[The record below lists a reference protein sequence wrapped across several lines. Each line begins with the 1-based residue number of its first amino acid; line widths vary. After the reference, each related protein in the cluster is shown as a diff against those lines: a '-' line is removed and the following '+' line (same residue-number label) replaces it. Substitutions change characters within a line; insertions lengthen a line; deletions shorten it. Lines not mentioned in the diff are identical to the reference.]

1 MQRREVVNPRR
12 VGRGAVALLSRSLH
26 VDAQPPVMTDP
37 NYPAILEQ
45 IHRDIAPWRTAGRV
59 ADYIP
64 ELANVSAHRFGMAIV
79 TLDGRVFAVGDARE
93 RFSIQSISKLFACT
107 LAFQL
112 LGDELWE
119 RVGREPSGT
128 AFNSLV
134 QLETERGVPRNPF
147 INAGALV
154 VTDVLCRR
162 FVGAETALVQFVR
175 RLTGVSDLD
184 YNLRVADSELR
195 HADRNRAMAH
205 FMASF
210 GNMEM
215 PPETVVDAYCRPC
228 AIEMNCIE
236 LATATLFLANGGI
249 APVSGERV
257 LDASSAKRLSALML
271 TCGTYDAAGDFVYRV
286 GLPAKSGVGGGI
298 VAVLPGEMAVC
309 VWSPGLDANGNSLAG
324 VKSLEWLTTLTEHS
338 IF

>member
-1 MQRREVVNPRR
+1 MNHTFDYTPI
-12 VGRGAVALLSRSLH
+12 L
-26 VDAQPPVMTDP
+26 DA
-37 NYPAILEQ
+37 
-45 IHRDIAPWRTAGRV
+45 IHRDLQPYIGTGRV

-64 ELANVSAHRFGMAIV
+64 ELATVRADHFGMAIV
-79 TLDGRVFAVGDARE
+79 TVDGQVYRTGDADV

-112 LGDELWE
+112 LGDALWQ

-134 QLETERGVPRNPF
+134 QLEFEAGKPRNPF

-162 FVGAETALVQFVR
+162 FVQAETALVDFMR
-175 RLTGVSDLD
+175 RLAGEPSIGYD
-184 YNLRVADSELR
+184 LRVAQSELA
-195 HADRNRAMAH
+195 HAERNRAMAH
-205 FMASF
+205 FIASF
-210 GNMEM
+210 GNLEM
-215 PPETVVDAYCRPC
+215 PADTVIDAYCRQC
-228 AIEMNCIE
+228 AISMSCVE
-236 LATATLFLANGGI
+236 LARAALFLANGGVSP
-249 APVSGERV
+249 ASGEPV

-298 VAVLPGEMAVC
+298 IAVLPGEFAVC
-309 VWSPGLDANGNSLAG
+309 VWSPGLDATGNSLVGSLA
-324 VKSLEWLTTLTEHS
+324 LEWLTTRTGRS

>member
-1 MQRREVVNPRR
+1 MDYTPI
-12 VGRGAVALLSRSLH
+12 L
-26 VDAQPPVMTDP
+26 DA
-37 NYPAILEQ
+37 
-45 IHRDIAPWRTAGRV
+45 IAHDLKPYIGTGRV

-64 ELANVSAHRFGMAIV
+64 ELAKVRADHFGMAIV
-79 TLDGRVFAVGDARE
+79 TVDGRVYRTGDADV

-112 LGDELWE
+112 LGDALWE

-128 AFNSLV
+128 PFNSLV
-134 QLETERGVPRNPF
+134 QLEFEEGKPRNPF

-162 FVGAETALVQFVR
+162 FVRAETALVDFLRRISGVR
-175 RLTGVSDLD
+175 EID
-184 YNLRVADSELR
+184 YDLRVAQSELD
-195 HADRNRAMAH
+195 HAERNRAMAH
-205 FMASF
+205 FIASF
-210 GNMEM
+210 GNLEM
-215 PPETVVDAYCRPC
+215 PADAVIDAYCRQC
-228 AIEMNCIE
+228 AISMNCVE
-236 LATATLFLANGGI
+236 LARAALFLANGG
-249 APVSGERV
+249 VSGATGEHV

-298 VAVLPGEMAVC
+298 VAVLPGEFAVC
-309 VWSPGLDANGNSLAG
+309 VWSPGLDANGNSLVGTLA
-324 VKSLEWLTTLTEHS
+324 LEWLTTRTERS

>member
-1 MQRREVVNPRR
+1 
-12 VGRGAVALLSRSLH
+12 
-26 VDAQPPVMTDP
+26 MTGHS
-37 NYPAILEQ
+37 YQQILER
-45 IHRDIAPWRTAGRV
+45 IHRDIEPWRTAGRV

-64 ELANVSAHRFGMAIV
+64 ELAKVPAQRFGMAVV
-79 TLDGRVFAVGDARE
+79 TLDGHVFSVGDAHE

-112 LGDELWE
+112 LGDALWN

-134 QLETERGVPRNPF
+134 QLESERGKPRNPF

-162 FVGAETALVQFVR
+162 FVHAETALVQFIR
-175 RLTGVSDLD
+175 RLTGVADLD
-184 YNLRVADSELR
+184 YDLRVAQSELD
-195 HADRNRAMAH
+195 HAERNRAMAH
-205 FMASF
+205 FIASF
-210 GNMEM
+210 GNLEM
-215 PPETVVDAYCRPC
+215 PAHAVIDAYCRQC
-228 AIEMNCIE
+228 AISMNCVE
-236 LATATLFLANGGI
+236 LARAALFLANGGI
-249 APVSGERV
+249 SPANGERV

-271 TCGTYDAAGDFVYRV
+271 TCGTYDAAGDFVFRV

-298 VAVLPGEMAVC
+298 VAVLPGEFAVC

-324 VKSLEWLTTLTEHS
+324 VQSLELLTTLTGRS

>member
-1 MQRREVVNPRR
+1 
-12 VGRGAVALLSRSLH
+12 
-26 VDAQPPVMTDP
+26 MTEQ
-37 NYPAILEQ
+37 NYPSILEQ
-45 IHRDIAPWRTAGRV
+45 IHRDIEPWRTAGRV
-59 ADYIP
+59 ANYIP
-64 ELANVSAHRFGMAIV
+64 ELAKVPAERFGIAVV
-79 TLDGRVFAVGDARE
+79 TVGGDVFKIGDADI
-93 RFSIQSISKLFACT
+93 RFSIQSVSKLFACT

-134 QLETERGVPRNPF
+134 QLETERGKPRNPF

-154 VTDVLCRR
+154 VTDILCRR
-162 FVGAETALVQFVR
+162 FVGAETALVQFMR
-175 RLTGVSDLD
+175 RLTGVKDID
-184 YNLRVADSELR
+184 YNLRVAQSELE
-195 HADRNRAMAH
+195 HAQRNRAMAH
-205 FMASF
+205 FIASF
-210 GNMEM
+210 GNLQM
-215 PPETVVDAYCRPC
+215 PPEIVVDAYCRQC
-228 AIEMNCIE
+228 AIEMNCVE
-236 LATATLFLANGGI
+236 LATAALFLANGGI
-249 APVSGERV
+249 APVSGERI
-257 LDASSAKRLSALML
+257 LDRSSAKRLSALML

-324 VKSLEWLTTLTEHS
+324 TLALEWLTTLTKRS

>member
-1 MQRREVVNPRR
+1 MNY
-12 VGRGAVALLSRSLH
+12 
-26 VDAQPPVMTDP
+26 QP
-37 NYPAILEQ
+37 ILEQ
-45 IHRDIAPWRTAGRV
+45 IYRDIEPWRNTGRV
-59 ADYIP
+59 ANYIP
-64 ELANVSAHRFGMAIV
+64 ELAKIPAERFGMAVV
-79 TLDGRVFAVGDARE
+79 TLDGQVFSVGDAQQ

-112 LGDELWE
+112 LGDALWQ

-134 QLETERGVPRNPF
+134 QLETERGLPRNPF

-162 FVGAETALVQFVR
+162 FVRAETALVQFVR
-175 RLTGVSDLD
+175 RLSGVSDID
-184 YNLRVADSELR
+184 YDARVAESELR
-195 HADRNRAMAH
+195 HAERNRAMAH
-205 FMASF
+205 FIASF
-210 GNMEM
+210 GNLDM
-215 PPETVVDAYCRPC
+215 PPEAVVDAYCRQC

-236 LATATLFLANGGI
+236 LARAALFLANGGI
-249 APVSGERV
+249 APATGERIV
-257 LDASSAKRLSALML
+257 DSSSAKRLSALML

-298 VAVLPGEMAVC
+298 VAVLPREMAVC
-309 VWSPGLDANGNSLAG
+309 VWSPGLDANSNSLAG
-324 VKSLEWLTTLTEHS
+324 TLSLEWLTTLTRQS

>member
-1 MQRREVVNPRR
+1 MDY
-12 VGRGAVALLSRSLH
+12 SR
-26 VDAQPPVMTDP
+26 
-37 NYPAILEQ
+37 ILEQ
-45 IHRDIAPWRTAGRV
+45 IHADLQPWLDKGRV

-64 ELANVSAHRFGMAIV
+64 ELANVPANSFGMAVV
-79 TLDGRVFAVGDARE
+79 TTSGEVYRVGQADM

-107 LAFQL
+107 MAFRL
-112 LGDELWE
+112 LGDDLWQ

-134 QLETERGVPRNPF
+134 QLESERGKPRNPF

-154 VTDVLCRR
+154 VTDVLSRR
-162 FVGAETALVQFVR
+162 FVKAETALVEFMR
-175 RLTGVSDLD
+175 RVTGEASID
-184 YNLRVADSELR
+184 YDMRVAQSELQ
-195 HADRNRAMAH
+195 HAHRNRAMAH

-215 PPETVVDAYCRPC
+215 PPEVVVDAYCRQC
-228 AIEMNCIE
+228 AISMSCVE
-236 LATATLFLANGGI
+236 LAKAALYLSNGGVV
-249 APVSGERV
+249 PSTGERI

-298 VAVLPGEMAVC
+298 VALLPGEMAVC
-309 VWSPGLDANGNSLAG
+309 VWSPGLDSNGNSLAG
-324 VKSLEWLTTLTEHS
+324 VMALEWLTTYTERS

>member
-1 MQRREVVNPRR
+1 
-12 VGRGAVALLSRSLH
+12 
-26 VDAQPPVMTDP
+26 MTDQ
-37 NYPAILEQ
+37 NYHAILEQ
-45 IHRDIAPWRTAGRV
+45 IYRDIEPWRTAGRV

-64 ELANVSAHRFGMAIV
+64 ELAKVPPERFGMAVV
-79 TLDGRVFAVGDARE
+79 TLDGQVFSVGDAKQ

-112 LGDELWE
+112 LGDALWE

-134 QLETERGVPRNPF
+134 QLESERGKPRNPF

-162 FVGAETALVQFVR
+162 FVGAETALVQFMR
-175 RLTGVSDLD
+175 RLTGVADLD
-184 YNLRVADSELR
+184 YNQRVATSELQ
-195 HADRNRAMAH
+195 HAERNRAMAH

-210 GNMEM
+210 GNMQM
-215 PPETVVDAYCRPC
+215 PVDAVIEAYCRQC
-228 AIEMNCIE
+228 AIEMNCVE
-236 LATATLFLANGGI
+236 LATAALFLANGGV
-249 APVSGERV
+249 APVSNERI
-257 LDASSAKRLSALML
+257 LDVSSAKRLSALML

-286 GLPAKSGVGGGI
+286 GLPAKSGVGGGV

-309 VWSPGLDANGNSLAG
+309 VWSPGLDTNGNSLAG
-324 VKSLEWLTTLTEHS
+324 TLALEWLTTLSGRS

>member
-1 MQRREVVNPRR
+1 MDYTP
-12 VGRGAVALLSRSLH
+12 
-26 VDAQPPVMTDP
+26 
-37 NYPAILEQ
+37 ILET
-45 IHRDIAPWRTAGRV
+45 IRRDLQPYIGTGRI

-64 ELANVSAHRFGMAIV
+64 ELAKVRADHFGMAIV
-79 TLDGRVFAVGDARE
+79 TVDNRVFSTGDANV

-112 LGDELWE
+112 LGDALWE

-134 QLETERGVPRNPF
+134 QLEFEGGKPRNPF

-162 FVGAETALVQFVR
+162 FVRAENALVDFVR
-175 RLTGVSDLD
+175 RLTGERGIGYDL
-184 YNLRVADSELR
+184 NVAGSELA
-195 HADRNRAMAH
+195 HAERNRAMAH
-205 FMASF
+205 FIASF
-210 GNMEM
+210 GNLEM
-215 PPETVVDAYCRPC
+215 PADAVIDAYCRQC
-228 AIEMNCIE
+228 AISMNCVE
-236 LATATLFLANGGI
+236 LARAALFLANGGVS
-249 APVSGERV
+249 AASGERV
-257 LDASSAKRLSALML
+257 LDASSTKRLSALML

-298 VAVLPGEMAVC
+298 VAVLPGEFAVC
-309 VWSPGLDANGNSLAG
+309 VWSPGLDTTGNSLAG
-324 VKSLEWLTTLTEHS
+324 TLALEWLTTHLGRS

>member
-1 MQRREVVNPRR
+1 
-12 VGRGAVALLSRSLH
+12 
-26 VDAQPPVMTDP
+26 MTDQ
-37 NYPAILEQ
+37 NYSAILEQ
-45 IHRDIAPWRTAGRV
+45 IYRDITPWRTAGRV

-64 ELANVSAHRFGMAIV
+64 ELAKVPAERFGMAVV
-79 TLDGRVFAVGDARE
+79 TLDGRVFSIGDAKQ

-107 LAFQL
+107 LAFKM

-134 QLETERGVPRNPF
+134 QLESERGKPRNPF

-162 FVGAETALVQFVR
+162 FVGAETALVQFMR
-175 RLTGVSDLD
+175 RLTGVADLD
-184 YNLRVADSELR
+184 YDLRVANSEL
-195 HADRNRAMAH
+195 ANAERNRAMAH
-205 FMASF
+205 FIASF
-210 GNMEM
+210 GNLQM
-215 PPETVVDAYCRPC
+215 PPEIVIDAYCRQC
-228 AIEMNCIE
+228 AIEMNCVE
-236 LATATLFLANGGI
+236 LATAALFLANGGV
-249 APVSGERV
+249 APVTGERV

-324 VKSLEWLTTLTEHS
+324 VKSLEWLTTLTGQS

>member
-1 MQRREVVNPRR
+1 MDYFR
-12 VGRGAVALLSRSLH
+12 
-26 VDAQPPVMTDP
+26 
-37 NYPAILEQ
+37 ILEQ
-45 IHRDIAPWRTAGRV
+45 IHADLQPWLDKGRV

-64 ELANVSAHRFGMAIV
+64 ELANVPANSFGMAVV
-79 TLDGRVFAVGDARE
+79 TTSGEVYRVGQADT

-107 LAFQL
+107 MAFRL
-112 LGDELWE
+112 LGDDLWQ

-134 QLETERGVPRNPF
+134 QLESERGKPRNPF

-154 VTDVLCRR
+154 VTDVLSRR
-162 FVGAETALVQFVR
+162 FVKAETALVEFMR
-175 RLTGVSDLD
+175 RVTGEASID
-184 YNLRVADSELR
+184 YDMRVAQSELQ
-195 HADRNRAMAH
+195 HAHRNRAMAH

-215 PPETVVDAYCRPC
+215 PPEVVVDAYCRQC
-228 AIEMNCIE
+228 AISMSCIE
-236 LATATLFLANGGI
+236 LAKAALYLSNGGVV
-249 APVSGERV
+249 PSTGERI

-298 VAVLPGEMAVC
+298 VALLPGEMAVC
-309 VWSPGLDANGNSLAG
+309 VWSPGLDSNGNSLAG
-324 VKSLEWLTTLTEHS
+324 VLALEWLTTYTGRS

>member
-1 MQRREVVNPRR
+1 MNHPDYQEIIER
-12 VGRGAVALLSRSLH
+12 
-26 VDAQPPVMTDP
+26 
-37 NYPAILEQ
+37 
-45 IHRDIAPWRTAGRV
+45 IHGEIAPWRTAGRV

-64 ELANVSAHRFGMAIV
+64 ELAQVRPEQFGMAVV
-79 TLDGRVFAVGDARE
+79 TVDGQVFRTGDADV

-112 LGDELWE
+112 LGDALWE

-134 QLETERGVPRNPF
+134 QLESERGIPRNPF

-162 FVGAETALVQFVR
+162 FVRAENALVDFIR
-175 RLTGVSDLD
+175 RITGERDISYD
-184 YNLRVADSELR
+184 LRVAKSELE
-195 HADRNRAMAH
+195 HAERNRAMAH
-205 FMASF
+205 FIASF
-210 GNMEM
+210 GNLEM
-215 PPETVVDAYCRPC
+215 PADDVIDAYCRQC
-228 AIEMNCIE
+228 AISMSCVEV
-236 LATATLFLANGGI
+236 ARAALFLANGGI
-249 APVSGERV
+249 APAGGERV
-257 LDASSAKRLSALML
+257 LDASSTKRLSALML

-298 VAVLPGEMAVC
+298 VAVLPGQMAVC

-324 VKSLEWLTTLTEHS
+324 VRSLERLTTITGQS

>member
-1 MQRREVVNPRR
+1 MDY
-12 VGRGAVALLSRSLH
+12 SR
-26 VDAQPPVMTDP
+26 
-37 NYPAILEQ
+37 ILET
-45 IHRDIAPWRTAGRV
+45 IHTDLQPWLDKGRV
-59 ADYIP
+59 AEYIP
-64 ELANVSAHRFGMAIV
+64 ELAGVPPNSFGMAIV
-79 TLDGRVFAVGDARE
+79 TTAGDVFRVGKADT

-107 LAFQL
+107 MAFAL
-112 LGDELWE
+112 LGDALWQ

-134 QLETERGVPRNPF
+134 QLEAEQGKPRNPF

-162 FVGAETALVQFVR
+162 FVKAETALVEFMR
-175 RLTGVSDLD
+175 RLTNESTID
-184 YNLRVADSELR
+184 YDMRVAQSELQ
-195 HADRNRAMAH
+195 HAHRNRAMAH

-215 PPETVVDAYCRPC
+215 PAEAVVDAYCRQC
-228 AIEMNCIE
+228 AISMSCVE
-236 LATATLFLANGGI
+236 LANAALFLSNGGVV
-249 APVSGERV
+249 PSTGERI
-257 LDASSAKRLSALML
+257 LDASSTKRLSALML

-309 VWSPGLDANGNSLAG
+309 VWSPRLDSNGNSLAG
-324 VKSLEWLTTLTEHS
+324 VLALEWLTTLTGQS